1 MMDKKMLETNLI
13 TLLGLETLPMEK
25 KVAMLNKTL
34 ELVQKRLMVSMLNAL
49 DDANK
54 AKLLELINA
63 EGKETEKDSFMKEH
77 FPNLEEMAN
86 EEIVKIKNELKEVA
100 VNV

>member
-1 MMDKKMLETNLI
+1 MIDKKMLEANLI

-34 ELVQKRLMVSMLNAL
+34 ELVQKRLMISMLNVL

-54 AKLLELINA
+54 AKFLELINA
-63 EGKETEKDSFMKEH
+63 EGNEAEKDSFMKQH
-77 FPNLEEMAN
+77 FPNLEQMVN
-86 EEIVKIKNELKEVA
+86 EEIVKIKSELKEVA
-100 VNV
+100 EI